1 MRLQL
6 CKRII
11 SIEGKALILHL
22 TSWHELEIL
31 FTMEGG
37 DRNGCYRRTSNNIAN
52 TASSTKQL
60 KGAFKRMLAHPRPF
74 LYYNRFQ
81 KNFKSQLFAQS

>member
-1 MRLQL
+1 MMRLQL

-11 SIEGKALILHL
+11 SIEGQALILHL

-37 DRNGCYRRTSNNIAN
+37 DRNGC
-52 TASSTKQL
+52 
-60 KGAFKRMLAHPRPF
+60 
-74 LYYNRFQ
+74 
-81 KNFKSQLFAQS
+81 